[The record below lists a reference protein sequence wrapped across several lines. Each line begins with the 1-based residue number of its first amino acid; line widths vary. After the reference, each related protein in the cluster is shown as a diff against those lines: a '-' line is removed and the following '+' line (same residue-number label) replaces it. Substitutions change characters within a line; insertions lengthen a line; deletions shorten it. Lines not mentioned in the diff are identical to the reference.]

1 MGKRIL
7 LVEDEMLSTF
17 IAKRIIEIVDKEQQV
32 ATAEDGRKA
41 LQWLG
46 ENYHLNHQMPDV
58 IILDLQMPV
67 MGGFEFLREFR
78 KQDFASKPV
87 RIFVMSSS
95 NDFKDEKEA
104 MSLGATGFIPKPLT
118 EELIRKIL
126 SEQ

>member
-1 MGKRIL
+1 MSKSIL

-32 ATAEDGRKA
+32 ATAEDGKKA
-41 LQWLG
+41 LQWLS
-46 ENYHLNHQMPDV
+46 ENYRLNSKIPDV

-78 KQDFASKPV
+78 KLNFGDQSA

-95 NDFKDEKEA
+95 NDFKDEQEA
-104 MSLGATGFIPKPLT
+104 MSLGATGFVPKPLT
-118 EELIRKIL
+118 EDLIRKIIV
-126 SEQ
+126 